1 MRFYPYQDS
10 CARAECVECHSFCTH
25 RRSYLQGSL
34 SYFLVQ
40 ARKIKKTFLKKVLI
54 FSQEKDFLIFQEMER
69 FGHKIK
75 NFLIFFQKN
84 AFLIFVEMEL
94 SSHKL
99 KKLLDFFKKYFQEK
113 RPKSQKPKKFFFSKK
128 IMNKFF

>member
-1 MRFYPYQDS
+1 
-10 CARAECVECHSFCTH
+10 
-25 RRSYLQGSL
+25 
-34 SYFLVQ
+34 
-40 ARKIKKTFLKKVLI
+40 
-54 FSQEKDFLIFQEMER
+54 MEH

>member
-54 FSQEKDFLIFQEMER
+54 FSQEKDFLIFQELER

-75 NFLIFFQKN
+75 SLLIFFQKK
-84 AFLIFVEMEL
+84 AFLIFLEMEL

-99 KKLLDFFKKYFQEK
+99 KKLLDFFKKSFQEK
-113 RPKSQKPKKFFFSKK
+113 RAKSQKPKFFFSPKK
-128 IMNKFF
+128 SMNKFF